1 MHTHKILTAC
11 TYKRVSPATL
21 ELVLF
26 VFPVVTRGG
35 IEPNMMHQQSFTD
48 HQGLATKVAFRQ
60 IAPQAILD
68 HNVRRDRGVLHQ
80 KTGYEFSNFWFQ
92 EEPTSQE
99 GKG

>member
-1 MHTHKILTAC
+1 M
-11 TYKRVSPATL
+11 SPATL
-21 ELVLF
+21 EFVLV
-26 VFPVVTRGG
+26 VFSVVTRGG

-68 HNVRRDRGVLHQ
+68 HNVRGDGGVLHQ

-92 EEPTSQE
+92 EEPARQE
-99 GKG
+99 RKGE